1 MLEFEHVLRV
11 NCVEIA
17 HGPAVHALATRKKY
31 FVRNHQN
38 KLNQSDAAFVN
49 NLQVGT
55 SMRPGSYRV
64 FRFGPFVADV
74 EAGEL
79 RRDGARVSLQEQPFQ
94 VLTALLHRP
103 GELVWREDLRQQ
115 VWPED
120 TFVEFDHALNTAV
133 KKIRIALG
141 DCANSPEYVETVP
154 KRGYRFLVPVEV
166 LENSTS
172 KTLEPAMASKRVW
185 TRRNLVTVALLT
197 IVLSSGGFLAMR
209 WWGNRTAGDQRTVLA
224 VLPLEDWSDDASHG
238 LLCEGITQELITQ
251 SGKADPVR
259 LAVVPRAASA
269 PYRHTAK
276 TVAEVAHELR
286 ADYLMEGNLRDD
298 GERVRVTVELIRA
311 KDEARIW
318 GGDFDGET
326 GDSLALES
334 EIAAAI
340 TDKAKAALLA
350 TTAR

>member
-1 MLEFEHVLRV
+1 
-11 NCVEIA
+11 
-17 HGPAVHALATRKKY
+17 
-31 FVRNHQN
+31 
-38 KLNQSDAAFVN
+38 
-49 NLQVGT
+49 
-55 SMRPGSYRV
+55 MRPGSCRV
-64 FRFGPFVADV
+64 FRFGSFEADV
-74 EAGEL
+74 QAGEL
-79 RRDGARVSLQEQPFQ
+79 RRDGAKVSLQEQPFQ
-94 VLTALLHRP
+94 VLSALLERP

-133 KKIRIALG
+133 KKIRSALG
-141 DCANSPEYVETVP
+141 DCANAPEYVETIP

-166 LENSTS
+166 VENSTS
-172 KTLEPAMASKRVW
+172 KALESTAAGSRGW
-185 TRRNLVTVALLT
+185 TRRNPVTVVLLT
-197 IVLSSGGFLAMR
+197 IVLLSAGLLVIRWRSSRA
-209 WWGNRTAGDQRTVLA
+209 AVDKRTVLA
-224 VLPLEDWSDDASHG
+224 VLPLEDWSDGASHG

-311 KDEARIW
+311 RDEARIW
-318 GGDFDGET
+318 GGDFDRET

-334 EIAAAI
+334 EVAAAI
-340 TDKAKAALLA
+340 TEKAKAVLLEPA
-350 TTAR
+350 TR

>member
-1 MLEFEHVLRV
+1 
-11 NCVEIA
+11 
-17 HGPAVHALATRKKY
+17 
-31 FVRNHQN
+31 
-38 KLNQSDAAFVN
+38 
-49 NLQVGT
+49 
-55 SMRPGSYRV
+55 MRPGSYRV
-64 FRFGPFVADV
+64 FRFGPFEADV
-74 EAGEL
+74 EAGAL
-79 RRDGARVSLQEQPFQ
+79 LRDGARVSLQEQPFQ
-94 VLTALLHRP
+94 VLAALLERP

-141 DCANSPEYVETVP
+141 DCANSPEYVETIP

-166 LENSTS
+166 IENSAS
-172 KTLEPAMASKRVW
+172 KTLEPATVSTRVW
-185 TRRNLVTVALLT
+185 ARRNLVTFVLLT
-197 IVLSSGGFLAMR
+197 IVLLSGGVLAMR
-209 WWGNRTAGDQRTVLA
+209 WWAARSATHRRAVLA
-224 VLPLEDWSDDASHG
+224 VLPLEDWSDDSSHG

-251 SGKADPVR
+251 SGEADPTR

-286 ADYLMEGNLRDD
+286 ADYLMEGNVRDD

-311 KDEARIW
+311 RDEVRIW
-318 GGDFDGET
+318 GGDFDRET

-334 EIAAAI
+334 DIAEAI
-340 TDKAKAALLA
+340 TEKTKGALLA
-350 TTAR
+350 PAAR

>member
-1 MLEFEHVLRV
+1 
-11 NCVEIA
+11 
-17 HGPAVHALATRKKY
+17 
-31 FVRNHQN
+31 
-38 KLNQSDAAFVN
+38 
-49 NLQVGT
+49 
-55 SMRPGSYRV
+55 MRPGSYRV
-64 FRFGPFVADV
+64 FRFGPFEADV

-94 VLTALLHRP
+94 VLAALLDRP

-141 DCANSPEYVETVP
+141 DCANSPEFVETIP

-166 LENSTS
+166 IENSAS
-172 KTLEPAMASKRVW
+172 KTLEPTTVSTRVW
-185 TRRNLVTVALLT
+185 TRRYLVTFVWLM
-197 IVLSSGGFLAMR
+197 IVLLSGGLLAMR
-209 WWGNRTAGDQRTVLA
+209 WWTARASADRRAVLA
-224 VLPLEDWSDDASHG
+224 VLPLEDWSDDSRHG

-251 SGKADPVR
+251 SGKADPTR

-286 ADYLMEGNLRDD
+286 ADYLMEGNVRDD

-311 KDEARIW
+311 RDEVRIW
-318 GGDFDGET
+318 GGDFDREM

-334 EIAAAI
+334 DIAEAI
-340 TDKAKAALLA
+340 TEKAKGALLA
-350 TTAR
+350 PAVRE

>member
-1 MLEFEHVLRV
+1 
-11 NCVEIA
+11 
-17 HGPAVHALATRKKY
+17 
-31 FVRNHQN
+31 
-38 KLNQSDAAFVN
+38 
-49 NLQVGT
+49 
-55 SMRPGSYRV
+55 MRPGSCRV
-64 FRFGPFVADV
+64 YRFGAFEADV
-74 EAGEL
+74 QAGEL
-79 RRDGARVSLQEQPFQ
+79 RKDGAKVSLQEQPFQ
-94 VLTALLHRP
+94 VLVALLARP

-166 LENSTS
+166 VEDSGS
-172 KTLEPAMASKRVW
+172 KTSYWAKARLTGRP
-185 TRRNLVTVALLT
+185 RRSAVSMALLA
-197 IVLSSGGFLAMR
+197 IVLLSVMFLGMR
-209 WWGNRTAGDQRTVLA
+209 WRSSARESADKRTVLA
-224 VLPLEDWSDDASHG
+224 VLPLEDWSDDANRG

-251 SGKADPVR
+251 SGKADPAR

-286 ADYLMEGNLRDD
+286 ADYLMAGNLRDD

-311 KDEARIW
+311 KDETRIW
-318 GGDFDGET
+318 GGDFDRET

-334 EIAAAI
+334 EVAAAI
-340 TDKAKAALLA
+340 TEKAKGALLTPA
-350 TTAR
+350 TR

>member
-1 MLEFEHVLRV
+1 
-11 NCVEIA
+11 
-17 HGPAVHALATRKKY
+17 
-31 FVRNHQN
+31 
-38 KLNQSDAAFVN
+38 
-49 NLQVGT
+49 
-55 SMRPGSYRV
+55 MRPGSYRV
-64 FRFGPFVADV
+64 FRFGPFEADV

-79 RRDGARVSLQEQPFQ
+79 LRDGARVSLQEQPFQ
-94 VLTALLHRP
+94 VLAALLDRP

-141 DCANSPEYVETVP
+141 DCANSPEYVETIP

-166 LENSTS
+166 IKNSAS
-172 KTLEPAMASKRVW
+172 KTLEPATVSTRVW
-185 TRRNLVTVALLT
+185 TRRNLVTFVLLT
-197 IVLSSGGFLAMR
+197 IVLLSGGLLTMR
-209 WWGNRTAGDQRTVLA
+209 WWAARAATDRRAVLA
-224 VLPLEDWSDDASHG
+224 VLPLEDWSDDSSHG

-251 SGKADPVR
+251 SGKADPTR

-276 TVAEVAHELR
+276 TVAEVARELR
-286 ADYLMEGNLRDD
+286 ADYLMEGNVRDD
-298 GERVRVTVELIRA
+298 GERVRVTVELIRV

-318 GGDFDGET
+318 GGDFDRET

-334 EIAAAI
+334 DIAEAI
-340 TDKAKAALLA
+340 TEKAKGALLA
-350 TTAR
+350 PAVRY

>member
-1 MLEFEHVLRV
+1 
-11 NCVEIA
+11 
-17 HGPAVHALATRKKY
+17 
-31 FVRNHQN
+31 
-38 KLNQSDAAFVN
+38 
-49 NLQVGT
+49 
-55 SMRPGSYRV
+55 MRPGSYRV
-64 FRFGPFVADV
+64 FRFGPFEADV
-74 EAGEL
+74 EAGAL
-79 RRDGARVSLQEQPFQ
+79 LRDGARVSLQEQPFQ
-94 VLTALLHRP
+94 VLAALLERP

-141 DCANSPEYVETVP
+141 DCANSPEYVETIP

-166 LENSTS
+166 IENSAS
-172 KTLEPAMASKRVW
+172 KTLEPATVSTGVW
-185 TRRNLVTVALLT
+185 VRRNLVTFVLLT
-197 IVLSSGGFLAMR
+197 IVLLSGGVLAMR
-209 WWGNRTAGDQRTVLA
+209 WWAARSATHRRAVLA
-224 VLPLEDWSDDASHG
+224 VLPLEDWSDDSSHG

-251 SGKADPVR
+251 SGEADPTR

-286 ADYLMEGNLRDD
+286 ADYLMEGNVRDD

-311 KDEARIW
+311 RDEVRIW
-318 GGDFDGET
+318 GGDFDRET

-334 EIAAAI
+334 NIAEAI
-340 TDKAKAALLA
+340 TEKTKGALLA
-350 TTAR
+350 PAAR

>member
-1 MLEFEHVLRV
+1 
-11 NCVEIA
+11 
-17 HGPAVHALATRKKY
+17 
-31 FVRNHQN
+31 
-38 KLNQSDAAFVN
+38 
-49 NLQVGT
+49 
-55 SMRPGSYRV
+55 V
-64 FRFGPFVADV
+64 FRFGPFEADV
-74 EAGEL
+74 QAGEL
-79 RRDGARVSLQEQPFQ
+79 RRDGAKVSLQEQPFQ
-94 VLTALLHRP
+94 VLAALLDRP
-103 GELVWREDLRQQ
+103 GELVWRENLRQQ

-141 DCANSPEYVETVP
+141 DCANSPEYVETIP

-166 LENSTS
+166 IEPLTS
-172 KTLEPAMASKRVW
+172 KTLEPASASPRGW
-185 TRRNLVTVALLT
+185 TRRNSVTVVLLT
-197 IVLSSGGFLAMR
+197 IVLLSGGLLSMR
-209 WWGNRTAGDQRTVLA
+209 WRGNLAAADKRTVLA

-298 GERVRVTVELIRA
+298 GERVRVTMELIRVR
-311 KDEARIW
+311 DEARVW
-318 GGDFDGET
+318 GGDFDREA
-326 GDSLALES
+326 GDSLTLES
-334 EIAAAI
+334 EVAAEI
-340 TDKAKAALLA
+340 TEKAKGALLPPA
-350 TTAR
+350 DR

>member
-1 MLEFEHVLRV
+1 
-11 NCVEIA
+11 
-17 HGPAVHALATRKKY
+17 
-31 FVRNHQN
+31 
-38 KLNQSDAAFVN
+38 LNQSSAPFVN
-49 NLQVGT
+49 YLQVGS
-55 SMRPGSYRV
+55 SMRPGSSRV
-64 FRFGPFVADV
+64 FRFGAFEADV
-74 EAGEL
+74 QAGKL

-94 VLTALLHRP
+94 VLVALLERP

-141 DCANSPEYVETVP
+141 DCASSPEYVETVP
-154 KRGYRFLVPVEV
+154 KRGYRFLVPVEIV
-166 LENSTS
+166 ENPASQTS
-172 KTLEPAMASKRVW
+172 DWAKPRLTGRS
-185 TRRNLVTVALLT
+185 RRRAVSLALLA
-197 IVLSSGGFLAMR
+197 IVLLSVIFLGMRRRSSSRDAV
-209 WWGNRTAGDQRTVLA
+209 DKRTVLA
-224 VLPLEDWSDDASHG
+224 VLPLEDWSDDANRG

-251 SGKADPVR
+251 SGKADPAW

-276 TVAEVAHELR
+276 TVSEVAHELR
-286 ADYLMEGNLRDD
+286 ADYLMEGNLRDN

-318 GGDFDGET
+318 GGDFDRET

-340 TDKAKAALLA
+340 TEKAKGALLA
-350 TTAR
+350 PAVR